1 MRVPGTYGGT
11 LLHLAAKRNRAGL
24 CYWLLRLGAGVN
36 QTDIRDMTPLH
47 HAAFHGAT
55 DAARLLIVHGAALDA
70 RDWRGRSPL
79 DLAEAGNGE
88 ALARSIREEISLRHS
103 ERVKAAKMLR
113 DQKRDGAADSGG
125 SRSP

>member
-24 CYWLLRLGAGVN
+24 CHWLLRFGADVN
-36 QTDIRDMTPLH
+36 GTDIRDMTPLH
-47 HAAFHGAT
+47 HAAFHGAA
-55 DAARLLIVHGAALDA
+55 DAARLLIARGADLDA

-88 ALARSIREEISLRHS
+88 ALALAIREEISARHAQK
-103 ERVKAAKMLR
+103 VKAVRVVQAGK
-113 DQKRDGAADSGG
+113 ASNAE
-125 SRSP
+125 